1 MTEQG
6 ALALPMAD
14 CWNVIGV
21 KGDRSCKQ
29 LADVQHCHGCPVFAR
44 AAQAFLDR
52 PAPEAYVAE
61 MTALLSESAALQVE
75 SEQVSVVLFDI
86 GDQTLALDTHAIV
99 EVTEPRPVHR
109 IGHRTGK
116 VFSGIVNIHGQLE
129 LCASLR
135 GLLQIP
141 EPPAA
146 APSSG
151 ARMLLVQ
158 HAGQRWVFAADGV
171 RGVHRFASKAVSEVP
186 ATAKHDTTFYVQS
199 VLSWQDRRVGHLDLE
214 RTFSALEKSLR

>member
-1 MTEQG
+1 MSTHG
-6 ALALPMAD
+6 ALALPVAD

-52 PAPEAYVAE
+52 PAPDAYVEE
-61 MTALLSESAALQVE
+61 MTALLSESALVE
-75 SEQVSVVLFDI
+75 VDTEQLSVVLFDI
-86 GDQTLALDTHAIV
+86 GDQTLALDTGAVV
-99 EVTEPRPVHR
+99 EVTEPRSIHR

-141 EPPAA
+141 ELPGQ
-146 APSSG
+146 SSSAG

-158 HAGQRWVFAADGV
+158 HTGQRWVFAADAV
-171 RGVHRFASKAVSEVP
+171 RGVHRFASRDVSEVP
-186 ATAKHDTTFYVQS
+186 ATAKHDGTFYVKS
-199 VLSWQDRRVGHLDLE
+199 VLSWQDRRVGYLDLE
-214 RTFSALEKSLR
+214 KTFSALERSLR

>member
-1 MTEQG
+1 MTAQG
-6 ALALPMAD
+6 AVALPMAD

-21 KGDRSCKQ
+21 KGDRSCK
-29 LADVQHCHGCPVFAR
+29 LLDTVQHCHGCSVFAR

-52 PAPEAYVAE
+52 PAPDAYVAE
-61 MTALLSESAALQVE
+61 MTALLSSSMALQAD
-75 SEQVSVVLFDI
+75 SEQLSVVLFDI
-86 GDQTLALDTHAIV
+86 GDQTLALDTRAIV

-116 VFSGIVNIHGQLE
+116 VFSGIVNVHGQLE

-141 EPPAA
+141 EVPAPA
-146 APSSG
+146 GSSG

-158 HAGQRWVFAADGV
+158 HAGERWVFAADGV
-171 RGVHRFASKAVSEVP
+171 RGVHRFAPRAVSEVP
-186 ATAKHDTTFYVQS
+186 ATAKHDASFYVKS
-199 VLSWQDRRVGHLDLE
+199 VLSWHDRRVGYLDLE
-214 RTFSALEKSLR
+214 KTFSALEKSLR